1 MTDTAVTSTAQHD
14 PSPRPTA
21 AARVLV
27 LLLTGYRRFI
37 SPLLGPR
44 CRFYPSCSAYALE
57 AVQAHGALRGT
68 WLAVRRLSRCHPFHA
83 GGVDPVP
90 PPRTPGRTA
99 GAGAAGAA
107 PAPRV
112 PGRARAQAYRSDPE
126 GVSR

>member
-57 AVQAHGALRGT
+57 AASQVPRSAPCTCTASSAYAL
-68 WLAVRRLSRCHPFHA
+68 H
-83 GGVDPVP
+83 
-90 PPRTPGRTA
+90 
-99 GAGAAGAA
+99 
-107 PAPRV
+107 
-112 PGRARAQAYRSDPE
+112 E
-126 GVSR
+126 G